1 MYKFSI
7 KIGGYIPHFTLTH
20 PHYLFTVMESLDVHR
35 YESLDVHRYEYLDK
49 ILKYYNNFYDNF
61 KVT

>member
-35 YESLDVHRYEYLDK
+35 YESLDK
-49 ILKYYNNFYDNF
+49 ILKYYNNFYNNF